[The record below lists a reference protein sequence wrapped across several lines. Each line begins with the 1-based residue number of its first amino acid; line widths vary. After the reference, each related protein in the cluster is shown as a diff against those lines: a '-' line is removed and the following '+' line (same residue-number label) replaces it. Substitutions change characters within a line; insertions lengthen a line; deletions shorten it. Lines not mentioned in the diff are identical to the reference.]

1 MIAIFILLHL
11 LGQQIACGEP
21 QSDRITRQN
30 CNGRKINVVSFVNS
44 DLEIGSTKKSLD
56 DVPSLAV
63 LANKPHTALPQSFTI
78 CSDIMSAFSTIRR
91 FLMFF
96 NLLRGDEEQL
106 FPAVIFSGKI
116 FYTTTVQGWAIIPK
130 NQG

>member
-11 LGQQIACGEP
+11 LGQKIACEDS
-21 QSDRITRQN
+21 QSDGITRQN
-30 CNGRKINVVSFVNS
+30 CNGQKINVVSFVNS

-96 NLLRGDEEQL
+96 NLLKGDGEQL

-116 FYTTTVQGWAIIPK
+116 FFTTTVQGWAIIPK